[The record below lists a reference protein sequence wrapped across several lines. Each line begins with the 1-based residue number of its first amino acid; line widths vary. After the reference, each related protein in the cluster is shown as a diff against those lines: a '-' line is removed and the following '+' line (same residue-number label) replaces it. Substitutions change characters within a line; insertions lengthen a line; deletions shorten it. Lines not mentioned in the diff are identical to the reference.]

1 MGRARILKQ
10 PLLIAALAAAPMAL
24 GGCAMTSTYG
34 TGEAPEMALFR
45 EMTGGLMSRDEKKP
59 IDYQPRAPLVMPAS
73 AEQLPPPEETAS
85 VADPDWPIDPNERTI
100 AEDARNQDDDPYND
114 VTPEDYRRLRPL
126 KGLFGS
132 RTQAP
137 RRPNDDLAADRQDF
151 YAFIHSKQKQ
161 RDDFNKALAD
171 SKGLGHP
178 QERRYLTDPPLTY
191 REPAD
196 TAPQEFKDIGK
207 NRPFWKKLFP
217 GAG

>member
-10 PLLIAALAAAPMAL
+10 PLLFAALAAAPMAL

-73 AEQLPPPEETAS
+73 AEQLPPPAETAS
-85 VADPDWPIDPNERTI
+85 AADPDWPIDPNERI
-100 AEDARNQDDDPYND
+100 VASAASQDDNPDND
-114 VTPEDYRRLRPL
+114 VTQEDYRRLRPL
-126 KGLFGS
+126 TGLFSSGKP
-132 RTQAP
+132 AP
-137 RRPNDDLAADRQDF
+137 RRPNDDLAADREQFYDF
-151 YAFIHSKQKQ
+151 IQQAKKQ
-161 RDDFNKALAD
+161 RGDFSQAVAD

-196 TAPQEFKDIGK
+196 TAPEEFKDIGK
-207 NRPFWKKLFP
+207 HRPFWKKLFP